1 MQLPFEIP
9 TVPRWRL
16 VVAALVVLGLGGYF
30 FFGSGGE
37 QGATLTVSSGDFR
50 EQVSVSG
57 TVIAAKDVALG
68 FATSG
73 RLARVYAEV
82 GQPAAQGAVLAE
94 IENGDLVAALA
105 QKRSVLASAEADLAS
120 LRAGTRPEE
129 LSVAAASVANAK
141 AALADAIQSAYTSS
155 DDAIHNKS
163 DALFTNPRTNPNL
176 AFAVSNASLE
186 MGVESQRAAIEPM
199 LVKWALLVATLA
211 DSNIAES
218 AERSEAYLAQITT
231 FLADANV
238 AVNHGVPDAVTTAAT
253 LTSYGTT
260 LATARTNVN
269 NAASVLTTDTTALN
283 SAQKNLSLKQAGS
296 TAEAIAAQE
305 STVAA
310 AAADV
315 ESARALLAKTRITA
329 PFSGIV
335 TRMDAKV
342 GETVSSDTSKISMQ
356 SNGIFQIETYV
367 PEVSIARVAVGNPA
381 TTTLDAYGSSVEF
394 PSVVIAVDPAETV
407 KDGVPAYKTTLAFL
421 MKDAR
426 IRSGMTAN
434 VLMETGVLH
443 DAIVIPAGA
452 VGTKDAMPYVS
463 VIRQAEVE
471 NRSVTTGASPMLGQ
485 AHILSGLFAG
495 DVILL
500 APAP

>member
-1 MQLPFEIP
+1 MQLPFN
-9 TVPRWRL
+9 VSAFPRWRSVL
-16 VVAALVVLGLGGYF
+16 VALAVLAAGGYF
-30 FFGSGGE
+30 FFGNGSE
-37 QGATLTVSSGDFR
+37 LGATLTVSSGDFR

-68 FATSG
+68 FATNG

-82 GQPAAQGAVLAE
+82 GQHVAQGTVLAE
-94 IENGDLVAALA
+94 VENGDLVAALA
-105 QKRSVLASAEADLAS
+105 QKRSVLAAAEADLAS
-120 LRAGTRPEE
+120 LRAGTRQEE
-129 LSVAAASVANAK
+129 LSVAIASVANAE
-141 AALADAIQSAYTSS
+141 AALADAIQSAYTAS

-163 DALFTNPRTNPNL
+163 DALFINPRTNPNL
-176 AFAVSNASLE
+176 AFSVSNASLE
-186 MGVESQRAAIEPM
+186 TGLESQRAAIEPM
-199 LVKWALLVATLA
+199 LAKWALLVASLA
-211 DSNIAES
+211 DSNIVES
-218 AERSEAYLAQITT
+218 ARQSQAYLAQITT
-231 FLADANV
+231 FLADMNI
-238 AVNHGVPDAVTTAAT
+238 AVNQGVPDSTTTAAT

-260 LATARTNVN
+260 LATARTSVN
-269 NAASVLTTDTTALN
+269 SAASALTTDSTALN

-310 AAADV
+310 AAADA
-315 ESARALLAKTRITA
+315 ESVRASLAKTRIIA
-329 PFSGIV
+329 PFGGIV

-342 GETVSSDTSKISMQ
+342 GETVSSDASKISMQ
-356 SNGIFQIETYV
+356 SDGIFQIETYV
-367 PEVSIARVAVGNPA
+367 PEVAIARVAVGNPA

-421 MKDAR
+421 TKDAR

-434 VLMETGVLH
+434 VLMETGMLP

-452 VGTKDAMPYVS
+452 VGTKEGMPYVS
-463 VIRQAEVE
+463 VLSRGEVE

-485 AHILSGLFAG
+485 AHILSGLSVG